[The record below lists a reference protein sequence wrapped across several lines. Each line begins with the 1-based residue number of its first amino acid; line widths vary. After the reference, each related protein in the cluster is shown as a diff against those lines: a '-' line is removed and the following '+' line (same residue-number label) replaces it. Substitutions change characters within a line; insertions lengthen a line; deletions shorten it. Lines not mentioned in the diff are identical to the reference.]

1 MMAQDNPNDTTQV
14 GEPQA
19 TVTVPDD
26 ATPTEQSAEPSA
38 NALGAE
44 PITAATLVI
53 ADGTESTDAP
63 GRDDAADEIPDA
75 EAEESEDV
83 GDPTDAPA
91 SSSDASS
98 ASTSQPPDAPSAK
111 SEEETDDR
119 SEIEKQ
125 PYDFDHCT
133 VQVAIQLLPDD
144 GDANGRMVVVGVRSH
159 LDAPILRVTRLNEL
173 GALPPLVTVLL
184 AELKADLPNRE
195 QAARQAIAKKKEE
208 SARRKSVVTASRT
221 PRGKKNAKA
230 TTLST
235 ASIANAPTDNR
246 PRPEVMVPTNP
257 QQQMGLF

>member
-1 MMAQDNPNDTTQV
+1 MAQDNPNDTTQV

-19 TVTVPDD
+19 TVTVPDG
-26 ATPTEQSAEPSA
+26 AMPAEASVEPSA
-38 NALGAE
+38 NALDQE
-44 PITAATLVI
+44 PITAVTLVSD
-53 ADGTESTDAP
+53 DGTGNTDAP
-63 GRDDAADEIPDA
+63 AMEDAEDEIPDV
-75 EAEESEDV
+75 ESEEDEDT
-83 GDPTDAPA
+83 GKEASAPA
-91 SSSDASS
+91 SPSDANGAT
-98 ASTSQPPDAPSAK
+98 ASQSPNAPSAT

-125 PYDFDHCT
+125 PYDFEHCT
-133 VQVAIQLLPDD
+133 VQIAIQLLPDD

-195 QAARQAIAKKKEE
+195 QAARQAIEKKKEE
-208 SARRKSVVTASRT
+208 RAKRRSVVTAPRT

-230 TTLST
+230 TTLPT
-235 ASIANAPTDNR
+235 APSANAPTDNR
-246 PRPEVMVPTNP
+246 PRPEVTVSNP

>member
-1 MMAQDNPNDTTQV
+1 MMAQNNPNDPLQV
-14 GEPQA
+14 EEPPA
-19 TVTVPDD
+19 PALVTDD

-44 PITAATLVI
+44 LVTAATLVI

-75 EAEESEDV
+75 EVEESEDV
-83 GDPTDAPA
+83 GDAANPSEPA
-91 SSSDASS
+91 SDAS
-98 ASTSQPPDAPSAK
+98 ADATSQANAPTDK

-125 PYDFDHCT
+125 QYDFDHCT
-133 VQVAIQLLPDD
+133 VQVALQLLPDD

-173 GALPPLVTVLL
+173 GALPPLVTALL
-184 AELKADLPNRE
+184 NELKADLPNRE

-230 TTLST
+230 TTLPT

-246 PRPEVMVPTNP
+246 PRPEVTVPTNP